1 MNFFLLLNS
10 KEDILKNILKNNQ
23 KVDLFFFP
31 TEEINGV
38 HQLSGYQHASKY
50 FPLFLAE
57 ARNWFETT

>member
-23 KVDLFFFP
+23 KVDP
-31 TEEINGV
+31 TVEINGV